1 MPPSVMEKSL
11 SQTGFLER
19 ERGYV
24 AAMASDEQTH
34 RDLDAPAPP
43 GSPMRQD
50 TPDANVNPG
59 PAPNGEPEH
68 ADPAHAEPDVQPSS
82 TPDGPQT
89 VPSPGAPGTPQPETA
104 PSGDPTPPTQA
115 GFENAQAENAGS
127 ALDEPSDNSG
137 AE

>member
-1 MPPSVMEKSL
+1 MEKSL

-50 TPDANVNPG
+50 APDANVNPG
-59 PAPNGEPEH
+59 PAPNGDPEP
-68 ADPAHAEPDVQPSS
+68 ADPDRAEPDVQPSS

-89 VPSPGAPGTPQPETA
+89 V

>member
-1 MPPSVMEKSL
+1 MEKSL

-50 TPDANVNPG
+50 TPDAGVNPG
-59 PAPNGEPEH
+59 PAPSGDPGH
-68 ADPAHAEPDVQPSS
+68 ADPDHAEPEVHPSS

-89 VPSPGAPGTPQPETA
+89 V

-115 GFENAQAENAGS
+115 GFENAQAENAES
-127 ALDEPSDNSG
+127 SLDEPSDNSG